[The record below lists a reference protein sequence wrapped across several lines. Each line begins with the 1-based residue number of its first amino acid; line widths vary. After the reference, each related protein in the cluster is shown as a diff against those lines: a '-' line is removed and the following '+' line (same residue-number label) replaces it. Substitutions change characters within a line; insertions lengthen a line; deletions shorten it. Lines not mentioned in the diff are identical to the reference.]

1 MENTE
6 LKYNNLVQRLEK
18 VISKQKIYDSVR
30 FIMSLIAVF
39 AVSFSI
45 VSLVEYFVNS
55 DESTRQILFYIPF
68 VITLNAGITLYFGKR
83 KEGKKSGNK
92 IIDTSKKV
100 GDYFPQ
106 IKDKLTNAIQIFA
119 QLNKSKGISND
130 LAQHQL
136 SVISDNTREYNFEEV
151 IDTKKHNKFILLL
164 LSISLIAVSTFVI
177 SNFALNNAFDRIINY
192 NQSFIPSPNFEISI
206 IKDEYNVMRGEDF
219 EIEITSEGAA
229 PNSISL
235 LIKEAN
241 QDEYEKIE
249 LKKEGKGNYKYKIN
263 SIKNSLSFYASTD
276 WYNSE
281 VQTKVATVTVTER
294 PTLKK
299 LTGLLNFPNYT
310 GEKSRSF
317 DINTADLVALNGSEA
332 NFNIEANKNIKSAE
346 LVFVTQLQD
355 STEATKLN
363 YDTLSFDVES
373 NIATGRMRLNKS
385 GYYYFR
391 LTDSNDVEN
400 VNPIKYSV
408 ITTLDNSPKIELLY
422 PTDNV
427 KLTENALVQID
438 AGISDD
444 YGFTKLNLNYKLLKS
459 KYTEPD
465 LEYTT
470 QEITIKKDK
479 KEQIA
484 TYIFD
489 MNEVGITLEDE
500 YEFYLEVFDN
510 DIVNGPKSAKTRTI
524 SLKLPSLDEVI
535 ESSEKAQEEIEKD
548 LAEVIKETTE
558 LQKDIEE
565 FKQDLRKDAKKK
577 EMNYEQKKQAKDIA
591 KKQKDISEN
600 IDKLQK
606 KINKTAQEMH
616 ENKIL
621 SPETLDKFMKLQDL
635 LKQVDIPQLK
645 EQQEK
650 MNKELEKMTPDEMQ
664 KALEQMKFD
673 EEQFKKSIERSM
685 KILER
690 MKAEQK
696 TDAIK
701 KMGEKLEKDLQNLEK
716 ETSESKNK
724 ESNEQLEKKQNKLLD
739 DFKKLDEQMSD
750 LEKMLSKQDDMP
762 KDKLNEAKDALNK
775 ENTQQQMHQSKQNL
789 SENKNSEAQQ
799 NQQNAKQNMSKFN
812 QKMSELKQEMENKVS
827 RETLNAM
834 KKSVQDM
841 LNLSK
846 KQEQLK
852 NQTNASNYN
861 SNQLPEIN
869 NEQGNLKESLERV
882 AKNLT
887 KLSEKSFAVTPQMG
901 QQIGKAMAEMQ
912 NAMNQLAERNTRQAG
927 KSQQQ
932 SMAKMN
938 NAIGQMQKS
947 IGQMQGQG
955 KGKGK
960 GKGQGKGSGGSS
972 PGMSNSPGGS
982 GFMQQLQQAAAQQQ
996 MINNSLKKMMQK
1008 GKNGKDG
1015 SEGEGEGE
1023 GGKSQMQKQAEYGRL
1038 KGEQGNAKKTL
1049 EELADEQKEFAK
1061 QSGKKTPDLNEIAKE
1076 MQEVMSAMESGE
1088 ITPETLERQEK
1099 ILSRLLDATRATNE
1113 RDYEKK
1119 REAKSGTQYSLDSP
1133 EALEFQEYLKTLS
1146 EEELRK
1152 SLKLDYSKD
1161 IKELIKSYFDKLNK
1175 GE

>member
-6 LKYNNLVQRLEK
+6 LKYNNLVKRLEK
-18 VISKQKIYDSVR
+18 VISKQKMYDSVHY
-30 FIMSLIAVF
+30 
-39 AVSFSI
+39 I
-45 VSLVEYFVNS
+45 VSLITIFTVTFSVVSLIEYFINGN
-55 DESTRQILFYIPF
+55 ESTRQTLFYIPF
-68 VITLNAGITLYFGKR
+68 ATTLIAGIFLFIIQGK
-83 KEGKKSGNK
+83 ESKKSENR
-92 IIDTSKKV
+92 IIDTSKIV

-106 IKDKLTNAIQIFA
+106 IKDKLTNAIQIFV
-119 QLNKSKGISND
+119 QLNKSKGMSSD

-136 SVISDNTREYNFEEV
+136 SVISDKTSEFNFEEV
-151 IDTKKHNKFILLL
+151 IDTKKYNKYILVLFL
-164 LSISLIAVSTFVI
+164 ISLVAVSTFII
-177 SNFALNNAFDRIINY
+177 SNFALNSAFDRVLNY
-192 NQSFIPSPNFEISI
+192 NQSYIPSPNFEISI
-206 IKDEYNVMRGEDF
+206 VDDEYNVMRGEDF
-219 EIEITSEGAA
+219 TIEIASEGAA
-229 PNSISL
+229 PSSISL

-241 QDEYEKIE
+241 QEEYEKIE
-249 LKKEGKGNYKYKIN
+249 IKKEINGKYKYKIN
-263 SIKNSLSFYASTD
+263 SIKNSLSFYGSTD

-281 VQTKVATVTVTER
+281 VQTKVASVTVTER

-310 GEKSRSF
+310 GEKSRTF
-317 DINTADLVALNGSEA
+317 DINTADLVALNGSVA
-332 NFNIEANKNIKSAE
+332 TFNINANKSLKTAE
-346 LVFVTQLQD
+346 LIFVTQLQD
-355 STEATKLN
+355 SIQATKLN
-363 YDTLSFDVES
+363 YDTLTFNTKS
-373 NIATGRMRLNKS
+373 NIAEGKMRLNKS

-400 VNPIKYSV
+400 INPIKYSV
-408 ITTLDNSPKIELLY
+408 ITTLDNYPKIELLY

-459 KYTEPD
+459 RYTAPD

-470 QEITIKKDK
+470 QEITIKKSK

-489 MNEVGITLEDE
+489 MNEIGITPEDE

-524 SLKLPSLDEVI
+524 SLKLPFLDEVI

-558 LQKDIEE
+558 LQKEIEE
-565 FKQDLRKDAKKK
+565 FKQDLRKDAKKQ
-577 EMNYEQKKQAKDIA
+577 EMNYEQKKQAQDIA

-606 KINKTAQEMH
+606 KINKTAQEMN

-664 KALEQMKFD
+664 KALENIKFD
-673 EEQFKKSIERSM
+673 EEQFKKSIERTM

-724 ESNEQLEKKQNKLLD
+724 ETNEQLEKKQNKLLD

-775 ENTQQQMHQSKQNL
+775 ENTQQEMQQSQQNL

-799 NQQNAKQNMSKFN
+799 NQQNAKQSMSKFN

-887 KLSEKSFAVTPQMG
+887 ELSEKSFAVTPQMG
-901 QQIGKAMAEMQ
+901 QQIGKAMAQMQ

-927 KSQQQ
+927 ISQQQ

-938 NAIGQMQKS
+938 NAIGQMQES

-960 GKGQGKGSGGSS
+960 GKGKGSGGSS

-1008 GKNGKDG
+1008 GKNGKEG
-1015 SEGEGEGE
+1015 SEGQGE

-1049 EELADEQKEFAK
+1049 EDLAEEQKEYAK
-1061 QSGKKTPDLNEIAKE
+1061 QIGKKTPDLNEIAKE
-1076 MQEVMSAMESGE
+1076 MQEIMSAMESGK

-1133 EALEFQEYLKTLS
+1133 EALEFEEYLKTLS

-1175 GE
+1175 SE

>member
-1 MENTE
+1 MENTQ
-6 LKYNNLVQRLEK
+6 LKYNSLVQRLQK
-18 VISKQKIYDSVR
+18 VISKQKLYDNIY
-30 FIMSLIAVF
+30 FIFAVLAVFLTSFSLVSLIEYFIHSGENTRKVLFYTPFLISIISAVF
-39 AVSFSI
+39 
-45 VSLVEYFVNS
+45 
-55 DESTRQILFYIPF
+55 FYIKTNKTKSTESNK
-68 VITLNAGITLYFGKR
+68 VIEI
-83 KEGKKSGNK
+83 
-92 IIDTSKKV
+92 SKKV

-106 IKDKLTNAIQIFA
+106 IKDKLTNAIQIFS
-119 QLNKSKGISND
+119 QISISKGISND

-136 SVISDNTREYNFEEV
+136 SIISDKTSEYNFEEV
-151 IDTKKHNKFILLL
+151 IETKRYKKIFLILFIVSISSLATFILPN
-164 LSISLIAVSTFVI
+164 I
-177 SNFALNNAFDRIINY
+177 ALNNAFDRVVNY
-192 NQSFIPSPNFEISI
+192 NQSFIPSPNFEIFI
-206 IKDEYNVMRGEDF
+206 EKDKYQVMRGEDF
-219 EIEITSEGAA
+219 SIKIKSKGAS
-229 PNSISL
+229 PESIAL
-235 LIKEAN
+235 LIKEEN
-241 QDEYEKIE
+241 QETFENVEIKKSQNGEY
-249 LKKEGKGNYKYKIN
+249 LYKIN
-263 SIKNSLSFYASTD
+263 SIKNSLVFYGLTP

-281 VQTKVATVTVTER
+281 VQTEIATVIVSER
-294 PTLKK
+294 PNLKK
-299 LTGLLNFPNYT
+299 LTGLLDYPNYT
-310 GEKSRSF
+310 GEKTKSF
-317 DINTADLVALNGSEA
+317 EINTADLVALNGSIA
-332 NFNIEANKNIKSAE
+332 SFNLEANKNLKSAE
-346 LVFVTQLQD
+346 LVFVTQKQD
-355 STEATKLN
+355 TVETTQLI
-363 YDTLSFDVES
+363 YDTLSFNVDA
-373 NIATGRMRLNKS
+373 NIAKGRMRLTKS
-385 GYYYFR
+385 GYYYFS
-391 LTDSNDVEN
+391 LIDSNDIRN
-400 VNPIKYSV
+400 INPIKYSV
-408 ITTLDNSPKIELLY
+408 IVTNDNNPKIDLLY
-422 PTDNV
+422 PKDNV

-438 AGISDD
+438 AEISDD

-459 KYTEPD
+459 RYTDPD
-465 LEYTT
+465 LDYKT
-470 QEITIKKDK
+470 QEILINKNK

-489 MNEVGITLEDE
+489 MNEISITPEDE

-524 SLKLPSLDEVI
+524 KLKLPSLDEVI

-558 LQKDIEE
+558 LQKEIEE
-565 FKQDLRKDAKKK
+565 FKQDLRKDAKKQ

-591 KKQKDISEN
+591 KKQKDISES

-606 KINKTAQEMH
+606 KISKTAQEMN
-616 ENKIL
+616 ENKVL
-621 SPETLDKFMKLQDL
+621 SPETLEKFMKLQDL
-635 LKQVDIPQLK
+635 LNQVDIPQLK
-645 EQQEK
+645 QMQEK

-664 KALEQMKFD
+664 KALENMKFD

-716 ETSESKNK
+716 ETSKSKNEETNK
-724 ESNEQLEKKQNKLLD
+724 QLEKKQKKLLD

-750 LEKMLSKQDDMP
+750 LEKMLSKQEDMP

-775 ENTQQQMHQSKQNL
+775 ENTQQQMQQSQQNL
-789 SENKNSEAQQ
+789 SQNKNSEAQK

-887 KLSEKSFAVTPQMG
+887 ELSEKSFAVTPQMG
-901 QQIGKAMAEMQ
+901 QQIGKAMAQMQ

-927 KSQQQ
+927 KSQQE
-932 SMAKMN
+932 SMARMN
-938 NAIGQMQKS
+938 NAIGQMQES

-1008 GKNGKDG
+1008 GQNGKEG
-1015 SEGEGEGE
+1015 SEGQGD
-1023 GGKSQMQKQAEYGRL
+1023 GKSQLQKQAEYGRL

-1049 EELADEQKEFAK
+1049 EDLAEEQKEYSK
-1061 QSGKKTPDLNEIAKE
+1061 QSGKKTPDLKEIAKE
-1076 MQEVMSAMESGE
+1076 MQEVMSDIESGN

-1133 EALEFQEYLKTLS
+1133 EALEFEEYLKTLS
-1146 EEELRK
+1146 EEELRN

-1161 IKELIKSYFDKLNK
+1161 IKDLIRSYFDKLNK
-1175 GE
+1175 SN

>member
-1 MENTE
+1 MENTQ
-6 LKYNNLVQRLEK
+6 LKYNSLVQRLQK
-18 VISKQKIYDSVR
+18 VIRKQKLYDNIY
-30 FIMSLIAVF
+30 LIFTVLAVF
-39 AVSFSI
+39 LISFSL
-45 VSLVEYFVNS
+45 VSLVEFFIHS
-55 DESTRQILFYIPF
+55 DENTRRVLFYIPF
-68 VITLNAGITLYFGKR
+68 LFSIICAVFFYIKTNKT
-83 KEGKKSGNK
+83 KSSENNK
-92 IIDTSKKV
+92 LIEISKKV
-100 GDYFPQ
+100 GSFFPQ
-106 IKDKLTNAIQIFA
+106 IKDKLTNAIQIFS
-119 QLNKSKGISND
+119 QISNSKGISVD
-130 LAQHQL
+130 LAHHQL
-136 SVISDNTREYNFEEV
+136 NNISDKTNDYNFEEV
-151 IDTKKHNKFILLL
+151 IETKRYKKIFLILFLVSIA
-164 LSISLIAVSTFVI
+164 SISTFIVPNI
-177 SNFALNNAFDRIINY
+177 ALNNAFDRVLNY
-192 NQSFIPSPNFEISI
+192 NQSYIPSPNFEIFI
-206 IKDEYNVMRGEDF
+206 EKDKYQVMRGEDF
-219 EIEITSEGAA
+219 SIRIRSKGAA
-229 PNSISL
+229 PESITL
-235 LIKEAN
+235 LIKEEN
-241 QDEYEKIE
+241 QDKFENVEIKKSQNGEY
-249 LKKEGKGNYKYKIN
+249 LYKIN
-263 SIKNSLSFYASTD
+263 SIKNSLAFYGSTP
-276 WYNSE
+276 WYNSD
-281 VQTKVATVTVTER
+281 VQTKVANVEVTER
-294 PTLKK
+294 PNLVK
-299 LTGLLNFPNYT
+299 LNGSLNYPSYT
-310 GEKSRSF
+310 GEKPRIF
-317 DINTADLVALNGSEA
+317 DINTADLVALNGSYA
-332 NFNIEANKNIKSAE
+332 NFNLEANKGLKSAE
-346 LVFVTQLQD
+346 LIFVTQLQD
-355 STEATKLN
+355 TAETTQLN
-363 YDTLSFDVES
+363 YDTLSFNVEV
-373 NIATGRMRLNKS
+373 NIAKGRMRLTRS
-385 GYYYFR
+385 GYYYFS
-391 LTDSNDVEN
+391 LTDSNN
-400 VNPIKYSV
+400 INNINPIKYSV
-408 ITTLDNSPKIELLY
+408 IVTNDNNPKIDLLY
-422 PTDNV
+422 PKDNV

-438 AGISDD
+438 AEISDD

-459 KYTEPD
+459 LYTEPD
-465 LEYTT
+465 LDYRT
-470 QEITIKKDK
+470 QEILIKKNK

-489 MNEVGITLEDE
+489 MNEIGITPEDE
-500 YEFYLEVFDN
+500 YEFYLEIFDN

-524 SLKLPSLDEVI
+524 KLKLPSLDEVI

-558 LQKDIEE
+558 LQKEIEE
-565 FKQDLRKDAKKK
+565 FKQDLRKDAKKQ

-606 KINKTAQEMH
+606 KISKTAQEMN
-616 ENKIL
+616 ENKVL
-621 SPETLDKFMKLQDL
+621 SPETLEKFMKLQDL
-635 LKQVDIPQLK
+635 LNQVDIPQLK
-645 EQQEK
+645 QMQEK

-664 KALEQMKFD
+664 KALENMKFD

-716 ETSESKNK
+716 ETSKSKNEETNK
-724 ESNEQLEKKQNKLLD
+724 QLEKKQNKLLD

-762 KDKLNEAKDALNK
+762 QDKLNEAKDALNK
-775 ENTQQQMHQSKQNL
+775 ENTQQQMQQSQQNL
-789 SENKNSEAQQ
+789 SQNKNSEAQQ

-887 KLSEKSFAVTPQMG
+887 ELSEKSFAVTPQMG
-901 QQIGKAMAEMQ
+901 QQIGKAMAQMQ

-927 KSQQQ
+927 KSQQE
-932 SMAKMN
+932 SMARMN
-938 NAIGQMQKS
+938 NAIGQMQES

-1008 GKNGKDG
+1008 GQNGKEG
-1015 SEGEGEGE
+1015 SEGQGD
-1023 GGKSQMQKQAEYGRL
+1023 GKSQLQKQAEYGRL

-1049 EELADEQKEFAK
+1049 EDLAEEQKEYAK
-1061 QSGKKTPDLNEIAKE
+1061 QSGKKTPDLKEIAKE
-1076 MQEVMSAMESGE
+1076 MQEVMSDIESGN

-1133 EALEFQEYLKTLS
+1133 EALEFEEYLKTLS
-1146 EEELRK
+1146 EDELRN

-1161 IKELIKSYFDKLNK
+1161 IKDLIRSYFDKLNK
-1175 GE
+1175 GN